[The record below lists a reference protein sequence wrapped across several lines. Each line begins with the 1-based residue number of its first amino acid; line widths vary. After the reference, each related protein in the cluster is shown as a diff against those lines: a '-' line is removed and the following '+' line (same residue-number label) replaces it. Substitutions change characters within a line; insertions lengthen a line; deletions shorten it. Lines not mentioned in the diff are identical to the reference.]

1 MKEKRLDI
9 RKGTMRFV
17 MTAMAF
23 MPVQAFAQGTN
34 DGVGDENEENKSLYE
49 IVSQMQK
56 KQGDMEQEHVDLR
69 RRHKAINLYFNY
81 GASYQMNHDS
91 REGEWTSR
99 FYNRYLKVEMTG
111 WLTDNIY
118 YRFRHRLN
126 KSNVASSED
135 NFSKATDYM
144 MVGWKFNN
152 HWAIQGGKKCQA
164 LGSFEF
170 DENPL
175 YIYQYSDI
183 EDNVDSSKGAINLL
197 YNPTPSQQFSAE
209 VSNTY
214 NGKLE
219 DEFGENAQVTTGRI
233 VSDGTSGGQ
242 KIEMEKLEKANHPL
256 TYSLG
261 WNGQFFDGKLQT
273 RWSYTLRTQAKGKY
287 SRFVRLGQKLNLN
300 KLQWYLDYNM
310 TYDDLDRMKIASGE
324 VVDGILSTILLNDA
338 SSGQSGESSYQNV
351 YAGKVRYQG
360 LVTKVNWQFAP
371 AWNLMVKGMW
381 ETANLVKSQLYENY
395 RKSFGYVGSIE
406 YYPARKQ
413 QQDLRIFLAYTGRKY
428 DYDKLSGLKDYN
440 TDRIELGIMYRLK
453 AY

>member
-1 MKEKRLDI
+1 MKNNTSNGKHGVLGI
-9 RKGTMRFV
+9 ALAV
-17 MTAMAF
+17 LAW
-23 MPVQAFAQGTN
+23 MPSQTFAQGNN
-34 DGVGDENEENKSLYE
+34 DGVGDENENTSSLYE
-49 IVSQMQK
+49 LVAKQEK
-56 KQGDMEQEHVDLR
+56 KN
-69 RRHKAINLYFNY
+69 KAINLYLNY
-81 GASYQMNHDS
+81 GASYQMMHDS
-91 REGEWTSR
+91 REGEWTSH

-111 WLTDNIY
+111 WLTDNLY

-135 NFSKATDYM
+135 NFAKATDYM
-144 MVGWKFNN
+144 MVGWKFND

-175 YIYQYSDI
+175 YIYQYSEI

-219 DEFGENAQVTTGRI
+219 DEFGENAQVTSRGY
-233 VSDGTSGGQ
+233 VDCGGTTML
-242 KIEMEKLEKANHPL
+242 ETEKLEKANHPL
-256 TYSLG
+256 AYTVG
-261 WNGQFFDGKLQT
+261 WNGQFFGGKLQT
-273 RWSYTLRTQAKGKY
+273 RWSYTLRTQAKHKY
-287 SRFVRLGQKLNLN
+287 SRFVRMGQKLNLN

-310 TYDDLDRMKIASGE
+310 SYDDLDRMKIASGE
-324 VVDGILSTILLNDA
+324 VVDALKNTFIAYGATAGGDA
-338 SSGQSGESSYQNV
+338 ESEAFTNLYV
-351 YAGKVRYQG
+351 GKVRYQG
-360 LVTKVNWQFAP
+360 LVTKMNWQFAT
-371 AWNLMVKGMW
+371 AWNLMLKGMW
-381 ETANLVKSQLYENY
+381 ETADLTKSYQFKNY
-395 RKSFGYVGSIE
+395 RKAFGYVGSIE

-413 QQDLRIFLAYTGRKY
+413 QQDLRVFLAYTGRKY
-428 DYDKLSGLKDYN
+428 DYSQRCGLKDYN